1 LFPSFN
7 TRREGK
13 KKSIPDQ
20 NKGRNQEELDLP
32 LKGTMLNN
40 TISAALLTVAGELIR
55 AWSKREATRRRTPP
69 NRKSIFAP
77 A

>member
-1 LFPSFN
+1 M
-7 TRREGK
+7 
-13 KKSIPDQ
+13 PDQ
-20 NKGRNQEELDLP
+20 KKGMNQEEVNLP

-55 AWSKREATRRRTPP
+55 AWSKREATSRRTPP
-69 NRKSIFAP
+69 NRKSRFAP